1 MSRPFCCVLGRG
13 DQENS
18 TVLTPGSASNITG
31 APDGAIGGAYV
42 YKTKRLYEVC
52 IYLSQGLL
60 VSCFVAQRDPQ

>member
-1 MSRPFCCVLGRG
+1 MSCPFCCVMGGG

-18 TVLTPGSASNITG
+18 TALTPGSASNITG

-42 YKTKRLYEVC
+42 YKTKCLYEVDTK
-52 IYLSQGLL
+52 LSQQLL